1 MCDFTKGIQRDKIIQ
16 PFVDIF
22 KNAIKDYIN
31 EQNKKR
37 MELLLQYRSDFKEKI
52 YDVFDEI
59 EDVVGKGNDEWI
71 MNMIQEIINLRK
83 KS

>member
-1 MCDFTKGIQRDKIIQ
+1 
-16 PFVDIF
+16 
-22 KNAIKDYIN
+22 
-31 EQNKKR
+31 